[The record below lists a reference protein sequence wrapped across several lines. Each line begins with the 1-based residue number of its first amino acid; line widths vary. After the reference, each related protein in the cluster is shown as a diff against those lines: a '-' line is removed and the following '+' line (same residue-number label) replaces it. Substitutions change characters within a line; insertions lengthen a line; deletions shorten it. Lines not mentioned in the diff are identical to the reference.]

1 MDGARRKPGVGG
13 LALPSTAAASQAGG
27 SRVGVK
33 LPEASV
39 AEGRCRLASGPVS
52 SAQASQ
58 GGARARGFRQGW
70 REERRGGGGT
80 VPARAGAPGAPTGWG
95 RSSGVL
101 RPRARDHGDPRPPA
115 FQATSA
121 VLEPA
126 PFLRGQSLFAQG
138 TQGAIAGGLALP
150 KDSHRRT
157 WGHCPQAHQVTGVFC
172 CLSILFLCVH
182 SFPPEQMIKKIS
194 RLPPAERSAPPAG
207 AAAGTTWSLSGG

>member
-39 AEGRCRLASGPVS
+39 AEGRCRLASGPAS

-80 VPARAGAPGAPTGWG
+80 MPAGAGAPGAPTGWG

-101 RPRARDHGDPRPPA
+101 RPRASSRGPTASCFPGDLSGSRARTLPQRPVPVC
-115 FQATSA
+115 TRHTGRNR
-121 VLEPA
+121 
-126 PFLRGQSLFAQG
+126 RG
-138 TQGAIAGGLALP
+138 AGPSRRQPPEDLGPLSSGPPGDRGLL
-150 KDSHRRT
+150 
-157 WGHCPQAHQVTGVFC
+157 
-172 CLSILFLCVH
+172 LSVY
-182 SFPPEQMIKKIS
+182 SFPVCTFIS
-194 RLPPAERSAPPAG
+194 S
-207 AAAGTTWSLSGG
+207 